1 MNTNDIVSVI
11 IYVLA
16 GGLTVSIFKYWKS
29 KDTEL
34 GKIKRC
40 LLWTVI
46 AFVALVALGCVYVF
60 AIDTPTP
67 AFSFENLPDVVWAI
81 MQLPM
86 FSFVYFMLFIGII
99 YIFRERRMRKLK
111 GLSDKPKRKK
121 NKKLE

>member
-60 AIDTPTP
+60 AIDTPAP
-67 AFSFENLPDVVWAI
+67 DFNLGNLPDVVWAI